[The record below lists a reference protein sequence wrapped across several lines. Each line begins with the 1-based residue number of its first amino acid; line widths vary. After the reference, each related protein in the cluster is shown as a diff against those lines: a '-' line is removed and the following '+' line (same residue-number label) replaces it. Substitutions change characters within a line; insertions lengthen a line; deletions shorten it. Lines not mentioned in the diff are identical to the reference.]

1 MYFLNRYFDIDHHK
15 YDSIIFSNTS
25 YQVKNLV
32 MMSNMVEEEYR
43 TALRVHRAE
52 EEVYR
57 REGTT
62 HSANTS

>member
-15 YDSIIFSNTS
+15 YDSIFSNTS

-52 EEVYR
+52 EEVYHQ
-57 REGTT
+57 EGTT
-62 HSANTS
+62 HTANTS